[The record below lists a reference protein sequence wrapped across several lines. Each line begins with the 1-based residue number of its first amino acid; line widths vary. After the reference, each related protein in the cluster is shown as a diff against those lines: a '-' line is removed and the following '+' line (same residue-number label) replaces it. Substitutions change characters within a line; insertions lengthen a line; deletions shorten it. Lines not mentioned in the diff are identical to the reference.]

1 MSTLELSVATVNHY
15 YREDSK
21 SRQSTKHHALIQRN
35 LWWNLVEMVFPG
47 FQIDTESNTVLL
59 ELCKRKWNAKLL
71 QEITSQASNSESL
84 HKKSI
89 EEEAAFHWEMTLQN
103 HCKLS
108 WHMFSQPSILL
119 KGDFAHLRE

>member
-1 MSTLELSVATVNHY
+1 MSTLELSVATVNQH

-21 SRQSTKHHALIQRN
+21 SRQSAKHHAPIQRN
-35 LWWNLVEMVFPG
+35 LWWNLVGMVFPG
-47 FQIDTESNTVLL
+47 FQIDTESDKVLF

-103 HCKLS
+103 HCK
-108 WHMFSQPSILL
+108 FS
-119 KGDFAHLRE
+119 